1 MKHKMWFL
9 IPACCVT
16 VIVALIAA
24 NIDNYEKPIDATVN
38 PANGDIAVG
47 YLNNKF
53 GCFVVECFDSNGD
66 FLFSKSYKGSNG
78 TLYMQ
83 YAENQLMV
91 YVSVQKQLYVYSRDG
106 ENISKYYDEASK
118 QLFMADQHWKH
129 WIGWKKRNGSLRF
142 TVEQNEYV
150 HQTNSI
156 FQHIVGHGGC
166 KIFIRYKGGIE
177 KVVYQSGA
185 SV

>member
-1 MKHKMWFL
+1 MKHKMRFL

-129 WIGWKKRNGSLRF
+129 WIGWENRNGSLRF

-150 HQTNSI
+150 YQTNSI

-166 KIFIRYKGGIE
+166 KIFIRYKDGIE

>member
-1 MKHKMWFL
+1 MKHKIRFL
-9 IPACCVT
+9 IPACCVG
-16 VIVALIAA
+16 VIVIFIMG
-24 NIDNYEKPIDATVN
+24 NIDNYEKPIDAIVN
-38 PANGDIAVG
+38 PVNGDISFG
-47 YLNNKF
+47 YFNDKLD
-53 GCFVVECFDSNGD
+53 CFVVKCFDSNGD
-66 FLFSKSYKGSNG
+66 ILFSKSYRVSHG

-91 YVSVQKQLYVYSRDG
+91 YVTAKKQLYVYSRDG

-150 HQTNSI
+150 YQTNSI

-166 KIFIRYKGGIE
+166 KIFIRYKDGIE

>member
-1 MKHKMWFL
+1 MKHKMRFL

-150 HQTNSI
+150 YQTNSI
-156 FQHIVGHGGC
+156 FQHIVGRGGC
-166 KIFIRYKGGIE
+166 KIFIRYEDGIE
-177 KVVYQSGA
+177 KAVYQSGA

>member
-1 MKHKMWFL
+1 MKHKMRFL
-9 IPACCVT
+9 IPTCCVG
-16 VIVALIAA
+16 VIVVLIMC
-24 NIDNYEKPIDATVN
+24 NINNYEKPIDAIVN
-38 PANGDIAVG
+38 PANGDISFG
-47 YLNNKF
+47 YFSDKLD
-53 GCFVVECFDSNGD
+53 CFVVKCFDSNGD
-66 FLFSKSYKGSNG
+66 ILFSKSYRVSNG

-91 YVSVQKQLYVYSRDG
+91 YVVEQEQLYVYSRDG
-106 ENISKYYDEASK
+106 ENISKYYGEASK

-150 HQTNSI
+150 YQTNSI

-166 KIFIRYKGGIE
+166 KIFIRYKDGIE

>member
-1 MKHKMWFL
+1 MKRKMLFL
-9 IPACCVT
+9 ISICCVG
-16 VIVALIAA
+16 VIVVLIMC
-24 NIDNYEKPIDATVN
+24 NIYNYEKPIDAIVN

-91 YVSVQKQLYVYSRDG
+91 YVSVQKQLYVYSSDG
-106 ENISKYYDEASK
+106 EFKSKYCDEDAE
-118 QLFMADQHWKH
+118 QLFTVGKN
-129 WIGWKKRNGSLRF
+129 WIGWEKRNGSLRF

-150 HQTNSI
+150 
-156 FQHIVGHGGC
+156 
-166 KIFIRYKGGIE
+166 Y
-177 KVVYQSGA
+177 
-185 SV
+185 

>member
-1 MKHKMWFL
+1 MKHKMRFL

-38 PANGDIAVG
+38 PANGDISVG
-47 YLNNKF
+47 YFNNKF
-53 GCFVVECFDSNGD
+53 DCFVVECFDSNGD

-91 YVSVQKQLYVYSRDG
+91 YVSVQKQLYVYSSDG
-106 ENISKYYDEASK
+106 EFKSKYCDEDAE
-118 QLFMADQHWKH
+118 QLFTAGKN
-129 WIGWKKRNGSLRF
+129 WIGWEKRNGSLRF

-150 HQTNSI
+150 YQTNSI

-166 KIFIRYKGGIE
+166 KIFIRDKDGIE
-177 KVVYQSGA
+177 KAVYQSGKKLA
-185 SV
+185 